1 MNSDLRVVGAG
12 IGGLSLALAHS
23 RPPRG
28 LGRAERRLVI
38 QEKTPVLSE
47 VGAGLQ
53 LGPNAVR
60 HLFSWGLASELRS
73 VAFEPQ
79 RLIIHSLLNGEI
91 LAQLPLA
98 EQGRILNQYGA
109 PYLTLRR
116 ADLQQILLRAVNKT
130 GATDL
135 QLNQAWQ
142 PEANAGSCV
151 IGADGLWSSVRASVW
166 PEAQAPKATGHVAWR
181 ALVSQKALP
190 PAWRSDSVRVWLG
203 PRCHVVAYPV
213 AAGEQLNIV
222 AIANQK
228 ELQAAASTTATW
240 DQDADLNGVRTFLL
254 PKTPAALRS
263 LLEAVPAWRQWP
275 LFDRP
280 PVRSAA
286 DMVRGGVALLGDA
299 AHPMRPYFAQ
309 GAAMAIEDAAELAAA
324 LSECP
329 VELALSR
336 YAQRRWER
344 CARVQSA
351 SERNGR
357 TFHASG
363 PFGWVQKARDA
374 SLRLFGP
381 QLMDPTWLYGGG
393 PGLLQSPPL
402 N

>member
-12 IGGLSLALAHS
+12 IGGLSLALAHI

-28 LGRAERRLVI
+28 LGRDERRLVI

-60 HLFSWGLASELRS
+60 HLFSWGLASALRS

-79 RLIIHSLLNGEI
+79 RLIIHSFLNGQI

-116 ADLQQILLRAVNKT
+116 ADLQQILLQAVNET
-130 GATDL
+130 GAVEL

-142 PEANAGSCV
+142 PESGVGSGPCV
-151 IGADGLWSSVRASVW
+151 IGGDGLWSAVRASVW

-190 PAWRSDSVRVWLG
+190 AAWRSDSVRVWLG

-213 AAGEQLNIV
+213 AAGEQLNLV

-228 ELQAAASTTATW
+228 DLQAIASTTANW
-240 DQDADLNGVRTFLL
+240 DQEADLNGVRTLLL
-254 PKTPAALRS
+254 PQAPAALRA

-280 PVRSAA
+280 LVRSAA
-286 DMVRGGVALLGDA
+286 DMARGRVALLGDA

-309 GAAMAIEDAAELAAA
+309 GAAMAIEDASELAAA

-329 VELALSR
+329 TELALSR
-336 YAQRRWER
+336 YAERRWQR
-344 CARVQSA
+344 CARVQFA
-351 SERNGR
+351 SVRNGR
-357 TFHASG
+357 IFHANG

-381 QLMDPTWLYGGG
+381 QLLDPAWLYGGG
-393 PGLLQSPPL
+393 PPL
-402 N
+402 S